1 MLARHIMT
9 SPVFTVPPDM
19 PVLEATRLMKEKNI
33 SRLPVVDKGK
43 LVGIA
48 TKDRLLRAAP
58 SNATSLSLHELHYLY
73 GKLTVAEI
81 MQRKVIVVS
90 PDDTM
95 EACVRLAQDNH
106 VGCLPVI
113 EDGRVVGILTTN
125 DLFYVVMNPILGI
138 GEGGSR
144 IAVRHCANA
153 TEIGK
158 AIQCVVEMG
167 LDLTNAAYMPSRRG
181 DEKDLFLHIAEGNPD
196 KLVECMKAKGL
207 DAEGRAR

>member
-1 MLARHIMT
+1 
-9 SPVFTVPPDM
+9 
-19 PVLEATRLMKEKNI
+19 
-33 SRLPVVDKGK
+33 
-43 LVGIA
+43 
-48 TKDRLLRAAP
+48 
-58 SNATSLSLHELHYLY
+58 
-73 GKLTVAEI
+73 
-81 MQRKVIVVS
+81 
-90 PDDTM
+90 M